1 MSSHTHATEIA
12 PPAGARKLT
21 PFDTTV
27 LQPIS
32 PAAID
37 PRRHYRPLG
46 GARVE
51 LGFPNP
57 TDDFVDDTL
66 DLNELLI
73 RNEPATF
80 FYRASGNS
88 MILAGILDGDIVA
101 VDRSVSPRDG
111 DIVLAIFDGNVVC
124 KILRV
129 REDHLEL
136 HSANPHHKP
145 LLFEP
150 GAEVEVFAIT
160 AVVRQV
166 IRGKR

>member
-1 MSSHTHATEIA
+1 M
-12 PPAGARKLT
+12 LT
-21 PFDTTV
+21 PFDTTT
-27 LQPIS
+27 LHAIS
-32 PAAID
+32 PAAVD
-37 PRRHYRPLG
+37 PRRRYRPLS
-46 GARVE
+46 GALVG

-57 TDDFVDDTL
+57 AAEVTEDTL

-88 MILAGILDGDIVA
+88 MILAGILDQDIVC
-101 VDRSVSPRDG
+101 VDRSVTPRDG
-111 DIVLAIFDGNVVC
+111 DIVLAIFDANVVC

-129 REDHLEL
+129 RGDHIEL
-136 HSANPHHKP
+136 HSANPHHAP
-145 LLFEP
+145 IVFQA